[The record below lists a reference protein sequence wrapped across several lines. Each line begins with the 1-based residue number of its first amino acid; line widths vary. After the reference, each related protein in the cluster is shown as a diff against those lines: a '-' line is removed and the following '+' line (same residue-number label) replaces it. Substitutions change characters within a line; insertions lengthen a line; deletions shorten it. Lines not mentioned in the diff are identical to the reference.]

1 VALAAGG
8 TLFLAWRGN
17 SIGFLGAWLF
27 AILLPTMVMPM
38 PSEAVAERRMYLPL
52 SAVVVFV
59 IVGGYAVLRRQLAV
73 RTPNEGLSTDP
84 LLALRTMMIGTITLL
99 LVFAVVTS
107 YRLQAYGDVITIWSD
122 AVARQP
128 ENVRATINLGC
139 VLQDAGRYQE
149 AVSQFERAISIDP
162 TRPDV
167 GLAHRSLGLTW
178 AHLGQPEK
186 AIHHL
191 ELAMRLRPDVAND
204 HGVLGSLLV
213 DVHRFSEAVP
223 HLEMAVRQ
231 RPADVLALANLAS
244 AYANLGRGADA
255 VAAAEKAR
263 ALAVRQGA
271 ANWVAQLDSWLATFR
286 GRLTRR

>member
-1 VALAAGG
+1 M
-8 TLFLAWRGN
+8 TH
-17 SIGFLGAWLF
+17 
-27 AILLPTMVMPM
+27 ILR
-38 PSEAVAERRMYLPL
+38 S
-52 SAVVVFV
+52 SS
-59 IVGGYAVLRRQLAV
+59 VLVL
-73 RTPNEGLSTDP
+73 
-84 LLALRTMMIGTITLL
+84 M
-99 LVFAVVTS
+99 FAVVTS
-107 YRLQAYGDVITIWSD
+107 HRLQAYGDVITIWRD

-139 VLQDAGRYQE
+139 VLQDAGRYRE
-149 AVSQFERAISIDP
+149 SVEQFERAISIDP

-178 AHLGQPEK
+178 ARLGQPEK

-204 HGVLGSLLV
+204 HAALGSVLL

-231 RPADVLALANLAS
+231 QPADVLALANLAS
-244 AYANLGRGADA
+244 AYANLGRGSDA
-255 VAAAEKAR
+255 IAAAQKAR
-263 ALAVRQGA
+263 TLAAQQGA
-271 ANWVAQLDSWLATFR
+271 VNWVAQLDSWLATVR